1 MDDVWNKDVDK
12 WGKLKACLNQG
23 GVGSAILTTTRDKEI
38 AEFMGTVANNSS
50 WKNKYHDVAIL
61 DIEFI
66 HEIIETRAFGL
77 QKTKPEE
84 LVKFVGP
91 IAERCVGS
99 PLAAKALGSVL
110 CNKTTKEEWEDILHR
125 SRICD
130 DETGILPILKL
141 SYNDLPTDM
150 KQCFAFCAMYPKDYQ
165 IDVEELIQLWMAN
178 GYISDQNKVP
188 AETMG
193 KRIVNEMVSRSFFQY
208 EEQRRIGYSSTTFV
222 KIHDLMHDVALS
234 ASEKEC
240 VCITDE
246 FIESGDLLPGAARHI
261 LFQTSLDKKRLNFL
275 FGTTKEKF
283 PPIQT
288 MMFDR
293 SHYYHQHVPHLSKF
307 SSLRALSM
315 PGSGAHLSIK
325 PKHLCHLRYLDVSY
339 NDGIEALPDDI
350 SILYSLQTLKL
361 SNCSSLKRLPEQM
374 KHMSSLRH
382 LYTDWCTKL
391 ECMPPELG
399 RITSLR
405 TITWF
410 VVGSGLN
417 CSSLGELKDLNIG
430 GSLMLKQLENVT
442 VRRNAKAANLE
453 NKKDLRQLSL
463 KDRKRRPKGGEWE
476 PQISFEI
483 FDRCPNINPQKAYK
497 KDLMTT
503 TLEKGG
509 CSLRTQR
516 VTTEQTEHRSKPKR
530 ANSQKK
536 TALPLQISDTSGII
550 SDTSG
555 IFSSKLTKGEK
566 SKTPTNGV
574 QKT

>member
-1 MDDVWNKDVDK
+1 MLDLGPCTKKGTNRKNVPNRYLLVLDDVWNKDVDK

-84 LVKFVGP
+84 LVKLVGP

-240 VCITDE
+240 VCIIDE
-246 FIESGDLLPGAARHI
+246 FIQSGEMVPSAARHI
-261 LFQTSLDKKRLNFL
+261 QFQRSTNKKELNFL
-275 FGTTKEKF
+275 FGTTREMF

-288 MMFDR
+288 MIF
-293 SHYYHQHVPHLSKF
+293 
-307 SSLRALSM
+307 
-315 PGSGAHLSIK
+315 
-325 PKHLCHLRYLDVSY
+325 
-339 NDGIEALPDDI
+339 DI
-350 SILYSLQTLKL
+350 S
-361 SNCSSLKRLPEQM
+361 
-374 KHMSSLRH
+374 
-382 LYTDWCTKL
+382 
-391 ECMPPELG
+391 
-399 RITSLR
+399 
-405 TITWF
+405 
-410 VVGSGLN
+410 
-417 CSSLGELKDLNIG
+417 
-430 GSLMLKQLENVT
+430 
-442 VRRNAKAANLE
+442 
-453 NKKDLRQLSL
+453 
-463 KDRKRRPKGGEWE
+463 
-476 PQISFEI
+476 
-483 FDRCPNINPQKAYK
+483 
-497 KDLMTT
+497 
-503 TLEKGG
+503 
-509 CSLRTQR
+509 
-516 VTTEQTEHRSKPKR
+516 
-530 ANSQKK
+530 
-536 TALPLQISDTSGII
+536 
-550 SDTSG
+550 
-555 IFSSKLTKGEK
+555 
-566 SKTPTNGV
+566 
-574 QKT
+574 

>member
-1 MDDVWNKDVDK
+1 LDDVWNKDFDK

-38 AEFMGTVANNSS
+38 AELMGTVANNSS
-50 WKNKYHDVAIL
+50 WKNEYHDVAIL

-84 LVKFVGP
+84 LVKLVGP

-110 CNKTTKEEWEDILHR
+110 CNKTTEEEWEDILYR

-240 VCITDE
+240 ACITDE
-246 FIESGDLLPGAARHI
+246 FFRSGDLLPSAARHI
-261 LFQTSLDKKRLNFL
+261 QFQRSTNKKELNFL
-275 FGTTKEKF
+275 FGTTREMF

-288 MMFDR
+288 MIFDR
-293 SHYYHQHVPHLSKF
+293 SYYHDDVLHSSKF
-307 SSLRALSM
+307 SSL
-315 PGSGAHLSIK
+315 
-325 PKHLCHLRYLDVSY
+325 
-339 NDGIEALPDDI
+339 
-350 SILYSLQTLKL
+350 
-361 SNCSSLKRLPEQM
+361 
-374 KHMSSLRH
+374 
-382 LYTDWCTKL
+382 
-391 ECMPPELG
+391 
-399 RITSLR
+399 
-405 TITWF
+405 
-410 VVGSGLN
+410 
-417 CSSLGELKDLNIG
+417 
-430 GSLMLKQLENVT
+430 
-442 VRRNAKAANLE
+442 
-453 NKKDLRQLSL
+453 
-463 KDRKRRPKGGEWE
+463 
-476 PQISFEI
+476 
-483 FDRCPNINPQKAYK
+483 
-497 KDLMTT
+497 
-503 TLEKGG
+503 
-509 CSLRTQR
+509 
-516 VTTEQTEHRSKPKR
+516 
-530 ANSQKK
+530 
-536 TALPLQISDTSGII
+536 
-550 SDTSG
+550 
-555 IFSSKLTKGEK
+555 
-566 SKTPTNGV
+566 
-574 QKT
+574 

>member
-61 DIEFI
+61 DREFI

-84 LVKFVGP
+84 LVKLVGP

-165 IDVEELIQLWMAN
+165 IDVDKLIQLWMAN

-222 KIHDLMHDVALS
+222 KIHDLMHDVAVS
-234 ASEKEC
+234 ASENEC

-246 FIESGDLLPGAARHI
+246 FIQSGEMVPSAARHI
-261 LFQTSLDKKRLNFL
+261 QFQRSTNKKELNFL
-275 FGTTKEKF
+275 FGTTREMF
-283 PPIQT
+283 PSIQT
-288 MMFDR
+288 MIFYR
-293 SHYYHQHVPHLSKF
+293 SHYPLQDVPH
-307 SSLRALSM
+307 
-315 PGSGAHLSIK
+315 
-325 PKHLCHLRYLDVSY
+325 
-339 NDGIEALPDDI
+339 
-350 SILYSLQTLKL
+350 
-361 SNCSSLKRLPEQM
+361 
-374 KHMSSLRH
+374 
-382 LYTDWCTKL
+382 
-391 ECMPPELG
+391 
-399 RITSLR
+399 
-405 TITWF
+405 
-410 VVGSGLN
+410 
-417 CSSLGELKDLNIG
+417 
-430 GSLMLKQLENVT
+430 
-442 VRRNAKAANLE
+442 
-453 NKKDLRQLSL
+453 
-463 KDRKRRPKGGEWE
+463 
-476 PQISFEI
+476 
-483 FDRCPNINPQKAYK
+483 
-497 KDLMTT
+497 
-503 TLEKGG
+503 
-509 CSLRTQR
+509 
-516 VTTEQTEHRSKPKR
+516 
-530 ANSQKK
+530 
-536 TALPLQISDTSGII
+536 
-550 SDTSG
+550 
-555 IFSSKLTKGEK
+555 SSKL
-566 SKTPTNGV
+566 SSL
-574 QKT
+574 